1 MVAKKRKKG
10 KWKINFN
17 RKKITNYFF
26 LSFSVVLI
34 SFLALSC
41 FNVYQKQRSS
51 EKDMNSLIEEIERLE
66 KERDLL
72 NFTLGETF
80 SDEYLERVARED
92 LGMQKPGEKIYVIKK
107 DINLEEEKEELLE
120 DSLFDKIKK
129 WFSNILPE

>member
-17 RKKITNYFF
+17 RKKVTNYFF
-26 LSFSVVLI
+26 LSFSIILI

-41 FNVYQKQRSS
+41 FNIYQKQRSS

-80 SDEYLERVARED
+80 SEEYLERVARED

-120 DSLFDKIKK
+120 ESLFDKIKK

>member
-17 RKKITNYFF
+17 RKKVTNYFF
-26 LSFSVVLI
+26 LSFSIVLI

-41 FNVYQKQRSS
+41 FNIYQKQRSS

-80 SDEYLERVARED
+80 SEEYLERVARED

-120 DSLFDKIKK
+120 ESLFDKIKK

>member
-41 FNVYQKQRSS
+41 FNIYQKQRSS

-107 DINLEEEKEELLE
+107 DINLEEEKEELLKE
-120 DSLFDKIKK
+120 SFFDKIKK

>member
-17 RKKITNYFF
+17 RKKVTNYFF
-26 LSFSVVLI
+26 LSFSIILI

-41 FNVYQKQRSS
+41 FNIYQKQRSS
-51 EKDMNSLIEEIERLE
+51 EKDMNSLIEEIKRLE

>member
-26 LSFSVVLI
+26 LSFSIVLI

-41 FNVYQKQRSS
+41 FNIYQKQRSS
-51 EKDMNSLIEEIERLE
+51 EKDMNSLIEEIKRLE

-107 DINLEEEKEELLE
+107 DINLEEEKEELLKE
-120 DSLFDKIKK
+120 SFFDKIKK

>member
-17 RKKITNYFF
+17 RKKVTNYFF
-26 LSFSVVLI
+26 LSFSIILI

-41 FNVYQKQRSS
+41 FNIYQKQRSS

-107 DINLEEEKEELLE
+107 DINLEEEKEELLKE
-120 DSLFDKIKK
+120 SFFDKIKK

>member
-17 RKKITNYFF
+17 RKKVTNYFF
-26 LSFSVVLI
+26 LSFSIILI

-41 FNVYQKQRSS
+41 FNIYQKQRSS

>member
-17 RKKITNYFF
+17 RKKVTNYFF
-26 LSFSVVLI
+26 LSFSIILI

-41 FNVYQKQRSS
+41 FNIYQKQRSS

-107 DINLEEEKEELLE
+107 DINLKEEKEELLKE
-120 DSLFDKIKK
+120 SFFDKIKK

>member
-10 KWKINFN
+10 KWRINFN
-17 RKKITNYFF
+17 KKKITNYFF
-26 LSFSVVLI
+26 LSFSIVLI

-41 FNVYQKQRSS
+41 FNIYQKQKSS

-107 DINLEEEKEELLE
+107 DINLEEEKEELLKE
-120 DSLFDKIKK
+120 SFFDKIKK

>member
-17 RKKITNYFF
+17 RKKVTNYFF
-26 LSFSVVLI
+26 LSFSIVLI

-41 FNVYQKQRSS
+41 FNIYQKQRSS

>member
-17 RKKITNYFF
+17 RKKVTNYFF
-26 LSFSVVLI
+26 LSFSIVLI

-41 FNVYQKQRSS
+41 FNIYQKQRSS

-120 DSLFDKIKK
+120 ESLFDKIKK

>member
-26 LSFSVVLI
+26 LSFFVVLI

-41 FNVYQKQRSS
+41 FNIYQKQRSS

-80 SDEYLERVARED
+80 SEEYLERVARED

-120 DSLFDKIKK
+120 ESLFDKIKK